1 MESGGF
7 MQRTGKS
14 LTRLALT
21 VLALALL
28 ASAAHTEDLL
38 DTKCSELV
46 RLAEAYQQDLKT
58 VDTVL
63 GSAIDSGD
71 MDRIKNYKLKK
82 GAVKKNLESVLK
94 AIELKGCIKTR

>member
-1 MESGGF
+1 

-14 LTRLALT
+14 LVRLALM
-21 VLALALL
+21 VLVLALL
-28 ASAAHTEDLL
+28 ASAAYPEDLFE
-38 DTKCSELV
+38 TKCSELV

-58 VDTVL
+58 VNTVL

-71 MDRIKNYKLKK
+71 MDRIKNYKLKR
-82 GAVKKNLESVLK
+82 GAVTKHLESVLK

>member
-1 MESGGF
+1 

-14 LTRLALT
+14 LT
-21 VLALALL
+21 VLALMVLVLALV
-28 ASAAHTEDLL
+28 ATSAHPEDLL
-38 DTKCSELV
+38 DTKCAELV
-46 RLAEAYQQDLKT
+46 RMAESYQQDLKT

-82 GAVKKNLESVLK
+82 GAVKKTLESVLK